1 VRGAAILLL
10 ALAATAATAQEWTVR
25 PEAALESRL
34 FPRTPAFDDQLRAFQ
49 GGLILGGEAVWRNAD
64 RDVALRLQPYVR
76 LDTADSRRTYA
87 DLREAHVAVSR
98 GDWELLAGFSRVFW
112 GVAESRNVTDV
123 VNQTDALEDVDD
135 DEKLGQPMLRLSRR
149 IGGGVV
155 EAYWLPVFRER
166 GFPGRDGRLRTEPV
180 VDRNAAR
187 YARGGDE
194 FAGDFALRYAG
205 RFGAFDVGLHGFYG
219 TSRAPRLDFDAGSG
233 RLTPFYQRLAQTG
246 IDLQYTAGPWL
257 LKAEVVGADI
267 GGDRFA
273 ASVAGFEY
281 TFFDLRGTG
290 FDLGVIGEHL
300 YDGRSQTRS
309 PATPFDNDAFAGLRL
324 TLNDVQDTEFL
335 GGAIVD
341 LDRGAVQASAE
352 FQRRIGDRMLLE
364 VEGRAF
370 AARGDPLLRPL
381 QRDHV
386 LTLRLTRYF

>member
-1 VRGAAILLL
+1 MR
-10 ALAATAATAQEWTVR
+10 ALAALALFAAFPATAQEWTLR
-25 PEAALESRL
+25 PQAALEARL
-34 FPRTPAFDDQLRAFQ
+34 FPRAPALEDQVRAFQ
-49 GGLILGGEAVWRNAD
+49 GGLVLGGEAVWRNGD
-64 RDVALRLQPYVR
+64 RDVALRFEPHVR
-76 LDTADSRRTYA
+76 LDTADSRRSYA
-87 DLREAHVAVSR
+87 DLREANVAIFR

-112 GVAESRNVTDV
+112 GATESRNVTDV
-123 VNQTDALEDVDD
+123 INQTDALYDMDD

-149 IGGGVV
+149 VGGGVV

-166 GFPGRDGRLRTEPV
+166 GFPGRDSRLRTEPV

-187 YARGGDE
+187 YARGGDA

-205 RFGAFDVGLHGFYG
+205 RLGAFDPGLHGFYG
-219 TSRAPRLDFDAGSG
+219 TNRAPRLDFDAAVG
-233 RLTPFYQRLAQTG
+233 RLTPFYQRLSQTG
-246 IDLQYTAGPWL
+246 MDLQYRSRPWL

-267 GGDRFA
+267 GGDRFI

-290 FDLGVIGEHL
+290 FDPGEIGEHL
-300 YDGRSQTRS
+300 YDGRDQSRS

-324 TLNDVQDTEFL
+324 TLNDVQDTEIL

-352 FQRRIGDRMLLE
+352 FQRRIGERMLLE

-370 AARGDPLLRPL
+370 AARGDPLLRRL
-381 QRDHV
+381 RRDHV